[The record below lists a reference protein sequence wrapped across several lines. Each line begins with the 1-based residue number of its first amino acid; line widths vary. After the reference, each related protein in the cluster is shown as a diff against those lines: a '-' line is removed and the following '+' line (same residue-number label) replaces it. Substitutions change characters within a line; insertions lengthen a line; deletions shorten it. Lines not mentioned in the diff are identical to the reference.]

1 MQVRTAS
8 RNLQH
13 RNLAKFTSEKCLKFT
28 MYPWRKMYLYP
39 VREDAGVKRGILRV
53 LGMFSIISLH
63 SRWAFECL
71 PDNSV
76 IKLTQRVC
84 RVAAECSVVSSSLH
98 AVTSHRYLASH
109 AHVKWRHPYCRRSL
123 YFVVEA
129 RTYFLCPRVF
139 RECFITDG
147 LLVGHLCPPAT
158 RLIVICSSFQ
168 QVPKLAAAEMVF
180 KERKKKFLQS
190 L

>member
-84 RVAAECSVVSSSLH
+84 RVAAECSVVSSLLH

-109 AHVKWRHPYCRRSL
+109 AHVKWRHPYCKGLIIFFLVVPAVFCVREFFVSVISL
-123 YFVVEA
+123 
-129 RTYFLCPRVF
+129 LDC
-139 RECFITDG
+139 
-147 LLVGHLCPPAT
+147 LLDASV
-158 RLIVICSSFQ
+158 RL
-168 QVPKLAAAEMVF
+168 L
-180 KERKKKFLQS
+180 LG
-190 L
+190 